1 MASDKTDASSKTAS
15 ASEGQTAEPT
25 IKQNP
30 EDSKR
35 TTSWPAVLFF
45 LYIHVLGIYGVAAIF
60 KAKLLTNLF
69 GLLLLSLGVLGSTCG
84 AHRLW
89 THKSYT
95 ANKSLRIFL
104 MLCQTLA
111 GTGSIYSWVRSH
123 RLHHATLDTD
133 KDPFYS
139 NKDLFKSQIV
149 HQLQG
154 YSPEQERLLEQQDM
168 SDLEKDK
175 VVMFQKSYSTLLQN
189 LKCVFKVYKV
199 AVLLANVHNPNT
211 FAANQCSDGILGRKF
226 CQQFLHNWMHKYLL
240 ALHASWLIN
249 SARHVW
255 GIKRGERYPSDSNM
269 IFFITKSYWPSYH
282 YMLPWDYQSGEYG
295 TYGSGCSTAF
305 IRVFAALGLAT
316 NLRTMDSASVK
327 KALANSVD
335 TGKPIEQCLEE
346 VGSKAQQKFHPEHYL
361 DAVKLSS
368 PSNKLH
374 PVHYLYNQL
383 FVCWLPKHH
392 KDSSSLI
399 LLQTKLK

>member
-175 VVMFQKSYSTLLQN
+175 VVMFQKSFYWPMYIILTLLLPIN
-189 LKCVFKVYKV
+189 APMEYWGENFVNSFFIIGC
-199 AVLLANVHNPNT
+199 T
-211 FAANQCSDGILGRKF
+211 R
-226 CQQFLHNWMHKYLL
+226 YLL

-361 DAVKLSS
+361 DAVKYTS
-368 PSNKLH
+368 
-374 PVHYLYNQL
+374 
-383 FVCWLPKHH
+383 
-392 KDSSSLI
+392 
-399 LLQTKLK
+399 